1 MRTRVLVRA
10 DKILGP
16 PFCVALYLWERGT
29 SLFRRLLPE
38 RPPPPVRRVLLV
50 KCFGMGS
57 IVNTTP
63 AIAALKKA
71 HPGCRVVL
79 YTFAANRELCR
90 LIPEIDDVI
99 GIDASGPWRLLAS
112 ALGSL
117 LRIRRERFDTVLNL
131 EFYARYTVV
140 LSYLSGAARRIGF
153 FYPAF
158 WFESLCTASVPYNT
172 RRHVREIYGHLLR
185 PLGIAAEDLSLRRLA
200 AGPAAEEAIDRLVAE
215 AGSPPRPWIA
225 VNVNVSELSYE
236 RRWPA
241 EHFRDLLAGLS
252 AQRGGTFFLVGG
264 GIDRAYV
271 AAFREKLPAGPRAVD
286 VSGRLSIEEL
296 VGLFRRMDLVIS
308 NDSGP
313 LQIAIAAGAPT
324 LSLFGPETPAL
335 YGPLEPGH
343 RVLYRGI
350 FCSPCLN
357 TYSAKI
363 AACNGNNV
371 CMKEILPAEALRA
384 ALQMLDERSL

>member
-1 MRTRVLVRA
+1 MKTRTLVRA

-16 PFCVALYLWERGT
+16 PFCVALFFWEKGM
-29 SLFRRLLPE
+29 SLFRRLLPQ
-38 RPPPPVRRVLLV
+38 RPPPPVRRVLLI

-63 AIAALKKA
+63 AISALKKA
-71 HPGCRVVL
+71 HPGSRVVL

-90 LIPEIDDVI
+90 LVPEIDDVI
-99 GIDASGPWRLLAS
+99 GIDASNPWRLAS
-112 ALGSL
+112 SAIVSL
-117 LRIRRERFDTVLNL
+117 FRIRRERFDTVLNL

-158 WFESLCTASVPYNT
+158 WFESLCTSSVPYNT
-172 RRHVREIYGHLLR
+172 RRHIREIYGHLLR
-185 PLGIAAEDLSLRRLA
+185 PIGIAVEDLSLRRLE
-200 AGPAAEEAIDRLVAE
+200 AGPAAGSAVDKLL
-215 AGSPPRPWIA
+215 AGAGGPPRPWIA

-241 EHFRDLLAGLS
+241 ERFRDLLVGLS
-252 AQRGGTFFLVGG
+252 AARGGTFFLVGG
-264 GIDRAYV
+264 GGDRAYV
-271 AAFREKLPAGPRAVD
+271 AAFREGLPAGPRVVD
-286 VSGRLSIEEL
+286 LSGRLSIEEL
-296 VGLFRRMDLVIS
+296 VALFRRADLVIS

-313 LQIAIAAGAPT
+313 LQIAIAAGART
-324 LSLFGPETPAL
+324 LSLFGPETPDL

-371 CMKEILPAEALRA
+371 CMKEILPSEALRT
-384 ALQMLDERSL
+384 ALQMLDERR